1 MLLAVFC
8 QSIIVANAQSDVAT
22 VIIQPS
28 TGGTTDPAPG
38 TYTYANGTNIVLTA
52 TPDAGYAFHYWIV
65 SGNATPGHAPGIP
78 NYIIDPDTG
87 DVVGTIPRV
96 PVPTDIDS
104 LVFTTNPA
112 NITCGYG
119 YTFQYQAV
127 FTPAN
132 PTTTPTNNTAVV
144 IILPSLYGTTSP
156 APGTYTYDL
165 GSNITLMATPSS
177 GYAFHYWVVS
187 GNVTPSHEP
196 GQPNY
201 IIDPDTGEIIGSI
214 PRPPIPTG
222 IDSLVFT
229 TNPANITCG
238 YGYTFQYQAVFTPAV
253 SASPSPSPTASPTPS
268 ATASPTPVVTAT
280 PTATPESTSGGLSM
294 EVIVAIVVVVII
306 IIVVIAAVMMRR
318 KK

>member
-1 MLLAVFC
+1 MTTVSLTLLATMLLAVFC

-96 PVPTDIDS
+96 PV
-104 LVFTTNPA
+104 
-112 NITCGYG
+112 
-119 YTFQYQAV
+119 
-127 FTPAN
+127 
-132 PTTTPTNNTAVV
+132 
-144 IILPSLYGTTSP
+144 
-156 APGTYTYDL
+156 
-165 GSNITLMATPSS
+165 
-177 GYAFHYWVVS
+177 
-187 GNVTPSHEP
+187 
-196 GQPNY
+196 
-201 IIDPDTGEIIGSI
+201 
-214 PRPPIPTG
+214 PTG